1 MYALAV
7 SLPMSCGLVVT
18 AAPFCAV
25 DPTLL
30 LSSLYPPWKKQGVF
44 HSRVNQRALVLCLT
58 LEIRRF
64 QCPIVVPRRGAGSDR
79 SWCTQIQT
87 FGENLLP
94 SLPILTAAPTSRS
107 CCCCSL
113 SSLGFVAVSLKM
125 LPVGFLEK
133 GKEKTF

>member
-58 LEIRRF
+58 LEIRSF
-64 QCPIVVPRRGAGSDR
+64 QCPIVVPRRGAGS
-79 SWCTQIQT
+79 
-87 FGENLLP
+87 
-94 SLPILTAAPTSRS
+94 LTG
-107 CCCCSL
+107 
-113 SSLGFVAVSLKM
+113 LGALRYR
-125 LPVGFLEK
+125 LLEK
-133 GKEKTF
+133 IYFLPFPFSLQLQLLGLAAAAACQV

>member
-1 MYALAV
+1 
-7 SLPMSCGLVVT
+7 MSHCG
-18 AAPFCAV
+18 P
-25 DPTLL
+25 
-30 LSSLYPPWKKQGVF
+30 KKGSWV
-44 HSRVNQRALVLCLT
+44 
-58 LEIRRF
+58 
-64 QCPIVVPRRGAGSDR
+64 SDR